1 MTDQSLALISTCLVE
16 KYIQIATPSQE
27 PMKDAQRAKNVK
39 EKMHMSV
46 KTAIKEKNLELRV
59 VVTKPVIPDLNMYLI
74 VLSTEILSQNR
85 SRTRSNLTY
94 LKIKKILT

>member
-1 MTDQSLALISTCLVE
+1 
-16 KYIQIATPSQE
+16 
-27 PMKDAQRAKNVK
+27 
-39 EKMHMSV
+39 MSV
-46 KTAIKEKNLELRV
+46 KTPIKEKNLELRV

-85 SRTRSNLTY
+85 SRTRGNLTY